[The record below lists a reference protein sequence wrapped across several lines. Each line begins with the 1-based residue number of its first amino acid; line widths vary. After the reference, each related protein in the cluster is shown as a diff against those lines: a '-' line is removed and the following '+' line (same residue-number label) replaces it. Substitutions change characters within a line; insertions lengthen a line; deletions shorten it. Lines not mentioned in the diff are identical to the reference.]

1 MVHNIR
7 KRAADSGPPLAVVWR
22 RIEALRPDPANPRS
36 HSPKQIRQLARSIG
50 AFGFNVP
57 ILVDRTLRV
66 VAGHGRLLAAQDL
79 GWREVPTILLD
90 HLSESEARAF
100 MIADNRL
107 AESAAWNNTLLTE
120 QLREISLEAPDF
132 AIETTGFELSEIE
145 LLTGGGAL
153 GVRKRARRPTPRRAP
168 PSIARAGEWW
178 LLGKHRVGC
187 GNLADSVDAMLADE
201 ENVVVVL
208 AANAGSVDAIIRRW
222 QKLTGG
228 AARQMASGR
237 GFAEPSSDASAAP
250 DGVPGP

>member
-1 MVHNIR
+1 MAHNIR
-7 KRAADSGPPLAVVWR
+7 KRAGDSGPPLAVLWR

-57 ILVDRTLRV
+57 ILVDRTLQI
-66 VAGHGRLLAAQDL
+66 VAGHGRLLAAQEL

-90 HLSESEARAF
+90 HLSEAETRAF

-107 AESAAWNNTLLTE
+107 TESAAWNNTLLTE

-145 LLTGGGAL
+145 LLTGGGVL
-153 GVRKRARRPTPRRAP
+153 GTHKRTRRTTPRRAP
-168 PSIARAGEWW
+168 STIARAGEWW
-178 LLGKHRVGC
+178 LLDKHRVGC
-187 GNLADSVDAMLADE
+187 GNLADAVDTMLAGE

-208 AANAGSVDAIIRRW
+208 AANPAAVDAIIRRW
-222 QKLTGG
+222 QALTGG
-228 AARQMASGR
+228 SARQMASGR
-237 GFAEPSSDASAAP
+237 GFAEGADKTSD
-250 DGVPGP
+250 GG

>member
-1 MVHNIR
+1 MAHNIR
-7 KRAADSGPPLAVVWR
+7 KRAADSGPPLAIVWR

-36 HSPKQIRQLARSIG
+36 HSPKQICQLARSIG
-50 AFGFNVP
+50 TFGFNVP
-57 ILVDRTLRV
+57 ILVDRTLRI

-90 HLSESEARAF
+90 HLSETEARAF

-120 QLREISLEAPDF
+120 QLKEISLDAPDF

-153 GVRKRARRPTPRRAP
+153 GVRKRARHATPRRAP
-168 PSIARAGEWW
+168 PSVARAGEWW

-187 GNLADSVDAMLADE
+187 GNLADAVDAMLAGE
-201 ENVVVVL
+201 ESAVVVVL
-208 AANAGSVDAIIRRW
+208 AANPGSVDAIIRRW
-222 QKLTGG
+222 QALT
-228 AARQMASGR
+228 ADTARQMASGR
-237 GFAEPSSDASAAP
+237 GVAEPTANASEASD
-250 DGVPGP
+250 GG